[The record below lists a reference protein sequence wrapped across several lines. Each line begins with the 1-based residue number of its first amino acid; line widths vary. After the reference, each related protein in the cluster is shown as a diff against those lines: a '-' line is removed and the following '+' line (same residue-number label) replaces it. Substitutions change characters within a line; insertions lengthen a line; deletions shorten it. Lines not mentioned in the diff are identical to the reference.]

1 MVSRKTENRQARRGY
16 SPTSPGRGV
25 RLNERGQREYPERTP
40 AQKRAEQAAARREVA
55 ADRRR
60 QRERERAARAAGT
73 GTDAPTPRKRT
84 PEPPAER
91 PVAKKRARAGVR
103 RTQGA
108 QGAQG
113 GGTPATTQRA
123 APAKKAAPAPR
134 KAAAPAKAAGRT
146 VRKNPGTTVEPR
158 KRTPIKRTGNRGNA
172 R

>member
-25 RLNERGQREYPERTP
+25 RLNERGQREYPTQTP
-40 AQKRAEQAAARREVA
+40 AQRRAAEQAANEEVRRETARR
-55 ADRRR
+55 RR
-60 QRERERAARAAGT
+60 
-73 GTDAPTPRKRT
+73 PTPRTRT